1 MAPDESVTEWL
12 TLLKTQD
19 DEAAQRLYQRYVE
32 QLKAFARKM
41 LRSASR
47 RVVDEEDIANV
58 ALNSVF
64 QGIREGR
71 FHKLGD
77 RNDLWQILMMLADRK
92 AIDQLRREGSQK
104 RGSGRVRGESALDNP
119 DKLESRARG
128 IEQIV
133 DRAPTPQDAAVLV
146 EEFELR
152 IKQLDDSELREIAV
166 AKMQGDTSAE
176 IACDRRCTVRTIER
190 KLLLIRKI
198 WQQE

>member
-1 MAPDESVTEWL
+1 MALEDSVTEWL
-12 TLLKTQD
+12 ASLKTQD
-19 DEAAQRLYQRYVE
+19 DEAARRLYHRYVE
-32 QLKAFARKM
+32 QLKAFARKK

-47 RVVDEEDIANV
+47 RVADEEDIANL
-58 ALNSVF
+58 ALTSVF

-77 RNDLWQILMMLADRK
+77 RNDLWQVLMMLADRK

-104 RGSGRVRGESALDNP
+104 RGGGRVRGESALDNS
-119 DKLESRARG
+119 DKSESRARG

-133 DRAPTPQDAAVLV
+133 DQAPTPEGAAVLV
-146 EEFELR
+146 EEFEHR
-152 IKQLDDSELREIAV
+152 IKQLDNSELREIAV
-166 AKMQGDTSAE
+166 AKMQGETSAE
-176 IACDRRCTVRTIER
+176 IAHNRRCTLRTIER